1 MPVLKILTYP
11 DERLRQVSSPVQ
23 QFDAA
28 FQRRVDDL
36 EETRLAGPGAV
47 GIAAPQVGWFER
59 VVIVDVSGRRKTRS
73 HGHLILVNP
82 EITEWDG
89 YAVGREGCLSVPDYT
104 GNVIRAE
111 KIHLQALD
119 REGNALSF
127 DMDGFEARAV
137 QHEMDHIDGL
147 LFLDRLVS
155 RRQDLFQR
163 KVYKST
169 LLRGWPKLLFLLIFI
184 RAGAFLGEGLLHL
197 GP

>member
-1 MPVLKILTYP
+1 VPVLEILTYP
-11 DERLRQVSSPVQ
+11 DERLRQVSSPVE

-28 FQRRVDDL
+28 LQRRVDDL

-82 EITEWDG
+82 EITEWEG

-137 QHEMDHIDGL
+137 QHEVDHIDGL

-163 KVYKST
+163 KVYK
-169 LLRGWPKLLFLLIFI
+169 
-184 RAGAFLGEGLLHL
+184 
-197 GP
+197 